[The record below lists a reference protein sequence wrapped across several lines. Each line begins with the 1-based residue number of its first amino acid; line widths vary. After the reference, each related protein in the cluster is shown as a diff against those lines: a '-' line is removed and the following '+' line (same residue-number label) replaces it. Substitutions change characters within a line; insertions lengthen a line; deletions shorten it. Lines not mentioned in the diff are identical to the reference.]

1 MNMKTRFYALISIS
15 AAIFQCSAGDM
26 TSYVWGPETN
36 NVKMSIT
43 AKSGSPHFSL
53 DDINDLSAF
62 IAQLRRQSG
71 PLSTFLW
78 QRLSKEEQLML
89 INYDASAPNANQ
101 VQNVAV
107 NALNRIIDGPSIYT
121 TERLK
126 GIALPKETGDTM
138 QHVFSFNSQL
148 PASPY
153 VSLLNRLLLEGAYPL
168 QLSSKPPLDQPRIRR
183 TEPVILVITLTNMSF
198 NDTFYLPSVRNYA
211 DTMYYSFEIMTP
223 SGNRVSPKV
232 DYVGAFLS
240 GTRYTLNGG
249 KARQRTFNFNIS
261 DICKFDE
268 IGAYVITVTREV
280 SWPNGEQSGFTVVSN
295 PLTINIV
302 PDK

>member
-1 MNMKTRFYALISIS
+1 
-15 AAIFQCSAGDM
+15 
-26 TSYVWGPETN
+26 
-36 NVKMSIT
+36 
-43 AKSGSPHFSL
+43 
-53 DDINDLSAF
+53 
-62 IAQLRRQSG
+62 
-71 PLSTFLW
+71 
-78 QRLSKEEQLML
+78 ML
-89 INYDASAPNANQ
+89 TNYDASAPNANQ